1 MKHQLS
7 HWKCVYYQMSLCSD
21 LSEEL
26 VMGSRAK
33 PEGGEMAPAAA
44 SWSCS
49 SHACQKPTSV
59 CWWTNEHQP
68 AFLRSPWPM
77 SSAEQGPGWS
87 WAVNIQ

>member
-33 PEGGEMAPAAA
+33 PEGGEMAPGVAHLMRARNPPVSA
-44 SWSCS
+44 GGQMNISLLS
-49 SHACQKPTSV
+49 SGVPG
-59 CWWTNEHQP
+59 
-68 AFLRSPWPM
+68 PWAQL
-77 SSAEQGPGWS
+77 SRGQVGPG
-87 WAVNIQ
+87 Q